1 MVNLMFHDLE
11 GKLKKENTLMIICML
26 KTGMN
31 LVCPIVHCLLFVYM
45 SKDEGILRRLA
56 DLWLTYI
63 FKLLL
68 SLFPEET
75 AILKVLDFISQL

>member
-31 LVCPIVHCLLFVYM
+31 LVCPLSIVCM